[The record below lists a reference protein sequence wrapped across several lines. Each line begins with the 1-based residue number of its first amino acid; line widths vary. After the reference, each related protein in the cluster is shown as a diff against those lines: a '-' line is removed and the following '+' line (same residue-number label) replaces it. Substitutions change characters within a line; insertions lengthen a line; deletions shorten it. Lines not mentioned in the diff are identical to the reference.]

1 MFTKKKV
8 IWILIILVVVLL
20 IGGVVAKKKGLIG
33 KPDETKISTEKVTK
47 RTIVEVVS
55 ANGKIAPES
64 EVKLSPDVSG
74 EIIELYVK
82 EGDLIKAGQLLAKI
96 NPEIYLSNYDR
107 TIASLNTSQANLAN
121 SKAQLAQVNSQFINA
136 KSSYDRNEKLH
147 NQKTI
152 SDAEY
157 ETSRANFEV
166 AKAQVEAGE
175 ESVKAAAFNVKNA
188 EAGVKESKENLSKT
202 SIYAPVGGT
211 ISKLNLEKGERVA
224 GASQFGSGTEILRI
238 ANLQTMEVNV
248 SVNENDIVR
257 VRLHD
262 TAFVEVDAYQ
272 NRKFKGMVTEISTSA
287 NTVGVSADQVTNFDV
302 KIRILPDSYKD
313 LIKADKP
320 NDSPFRPGMS
330 ATVDI
335 RTASMADVLT
345 LPIQAVTTRADTT
358 QAAMKKEQTEQKDQN
373 GGSGSGVSTDDSKK
387 KVEIAQEY
395 VFLYDNGIAK
405 MVKVKTGIQDN
416 NYIQIV
422 EGLKEGQ
429 EVITAPYRAVS
440 KKLKE
445 GDKVKKVDPKDLYTD
460 DKK

>member
-1 MFTKKKV
+1 MFTKKRI
-8 IWILIILVVVLL
+8 IWILIIVIVVAL
-20 IGGVVAKKKGLIG
+20 IGGVIAKKKGLIG
-33 KPDETKISTEKVTK
+33 KPEETKIATEKVTK
-47 RTIVEVVS
+47 RTIIEVVS
-55 ANGKIAPES
+55 ANGKIAPEV

-74 EIIELYVK
+74 EVIELYVK
-82 EGDLIKAGQLLAKI
+82 EGELIKSGQLLAKI

-107 TIASLNTSQANLAN
+107 TIAALNTSQANLAN
-121 SKAQLAQVNSQFINA
+121 AKARLAQVKSQFINA
-136 KSSYDRNEKLH
+136 KSSFSRNEKLH
-147 NQKTI
+147 AQKTI

-157 ETSRANFEV
+157 ETSKANYEV
-166 AKAQVEAGE
+166 ANAEVEAAE
-175 ESVKAAAFNVKNA
+175 ESVKASAFNIKSA

-211 ISKLNLEKGERVA
+211 ISKLLIEKGERVA

-257 VRLHD
+257 VTLND
-262 TAFVEVDAYQ
+262 TALVEVDAYQ
-272 NRKFKGMVTEISTSA
+272 NRKFKGIVTEISTSA

-313 LIKADKP
+313 LISADKP

-335 RTASMADVLT
+335 RTESVANVLT

-358 QAAMKKEQTEQKDQN
+358 KAAPQKVETEQAEQDN
-373 GGSGSGVSTDDSKK
+373 SNTKK
-387 KVEIAQEY
+387 KMEVVQEY
-395 VFLYDNGIAK
+395 VFLYDKGVAK
-405 MVKVKTGIQDN
+405 MLKVKTGIQDN
-416 NYIQIV
+416 TYIEIK

-440 KKLKE
+440 KKLKD
-445 GDKVKKVDPKDLYTD
+445 GDKVTKVEAKDLYTD
-460 DKK
+460 EKK

>member
-1 MFTKKKV
+1 MFTKKRI
-8 IWILIILVVVLL
+8 IWILIIFVAVAL
-20 IGGVVAKKKGLIG
+20 IGGIIAKKKGLIG
-33 KPDETKISTEKVTK
+33 KPDETKVATEKVTK

-82 EGDLIKAGQLLAKI
+82 EGDLVKSGQLLAKI

-107 TIASLNTSQANLAN
+107 TIAALNTSQANLAN
-121 SKAQLAQVNSQFINA
+121 SKAQLAQINSQFINA
-136 KSSYDRNEKLH
+136 KSSFERNEKLH
-147 NQKTI
+147 NQKAI
-152 SDAEY
+152 SDAEF
-157 ETSRANFEV
+157 ETSKANFDV
-166 AKAQVEAGE
+166 AQAQVEAAE
-175 ESVKAAAFNVKNA
+175 QSIKAAAFNVKNA

-238 ANLQTMEVNV
+238 ANLQTMEVKV

-257 VRLHD
+257 VTLND

-272 NRKFKGMVTEISTSA
+272 NRKFKGIVTEISTSA

-302 KIRILPDSYKD
+302 KIRILPSSYKD
-313 LIKADKP
+313 LIAADKP

-335 RTASMADVLT
+335 RTESVENVLT

-358 QAAMKKEQTEQKDQN
+358 KAAPKVEAKEQSQQGDEN
-373 GGSGSGVSTDDSKK
+373 VKK
-387 KVEIAQEY
+387 KTEVVQEY
-395 VFLYDNGIAK
+395 VFLYEKGVAK
-405 MVKVKTGIQDN
+405 MLKVKTGIQDN
-416 NYIQIV
+416 TYIQIT
-422 EGLKEGQ
+422 EGLKDGQ
-429 EVITAPYRAVS
+429 EIITAPYRAVS
-440 KKLKE
+440 KKLKD
-445 GDKVKKVDPKDLYTD
+445 GDKVTKVDPKDLYTD
-460 DKK
+460 EKK

>member
-1 MFTKKKV
+1 MFTKKKI
-8 IWILIILVVVLL
+8 IWILIIVIVVALV
-20 IGGVVAKKKGLIG
+20 GGIIAKKKGLIG
-33 KPDETKISTEKVTK
+33 KPEETKIATEKVTK

-55 ANGKIAPES
+55 ANGKIAPEK

-107 TIASLNTSQANLAN
+107 TVAALNSSQANLAN
-121 SKAQLAQVNSQFINA
+121 SKAQLAQINSQFINA
-136 KSSYDRNEKLH
+136 KSSFERNEKLH
-147 NQKTI
+147 SQKTI

-157 ETSRANFEV
+157 ETSKANFEV
-166 AKAQVEAGE
+166 AQAQVEAGQ
-175 ESVKAAAFNVKNA
+175 ESIKAAAFNVKNA

-202 SIYAPVGGT
+202 SIYAPVEGT
-211 ISKLNLEKGERVA
+211 ISKLNIEKGERVA

-238 ANLQTMEVNV
+238 ANLLTMEVKV

-257 VRLHD
+257 VKLND

-272 NRKFKGMVTEISTSA
+272 NRKFKGIVTEISTSA

-302 KIRILPDSYKD
+302 KIRILLDSYKD

-335 RTASMADVLT
+335 QTKSVVNVLT

-358 QAAMKKEQTEQKDQN
+358 KAVPKIEEKEQPEQDN
-373 GGSGSGVSTDDSKK
+373 ATTKK
-387 KVEIAQEY
+387 KMEVVQEY
-395 VFLYDNGIAK
+395 VFLYDNGVAK
-405 MVKVKTGIQDN
+405 MLKVKTGIQDN
-416 NYIQIV
+416 SYIQII

-429 EVITAPYRAVS
+429 EIITAPYRAVS

-445 GDKVKKVDPKDLYTD
+445 GDKVKKVDTKDLYTD
-460 DKK
+460 EKK

>member
-1 MFTKKKV
+1 M
-8 IWILIILVVVLL
+8 
-20 IGGVVAKKKGLIG
+20 
-33 KPDETKISTEKVTK
+33 
-47 RTIVEVVS
+47 
-55 ANGKIAPES
+55 
-64 EVKLSPDVSG
+64 KLSPDVSG
-74 EIIELYVK
+74 EVIELYVK
-82 EGDLIKAGQLLAKI
+82 EGDQIKSGQLLAKI

-107 TIASLNTSQANLAN
+107 TIAALNTSQANLAN
-121 SKAQLAQVNSQFINA
+121 SKARLAQVKSQFINA

-147 NQKTI
+147 EQKTI

-157 ETSRANFEV
+157 ETSQANYEV
-166 AKAQVEAGE
+166 AVAEVEAAE
-175 ESVKAAAFNVKNA
+175 ESVKAAAFSVKSA

-257 VRLHD
+257 VTLND

-272 NRKFKGMVTEISTSA
+272 NRKFKGIVTEISTSA
-287 NTVGVSADQVTNFDV
+287 NTVGVSADQVTNFEV

-313 LIKADKP
+313 LITADKP

-335 RTASMADVLT
+335 RTASVVEVLT
-345 LPIQAVTTRADTT
+345 LPIQAVTTRADSTET
-358 QAAMKKEQTEQKDQN
+358 AAKKAVETKEGESAESSDN
-373 GGSGSGVSTDDSKK
+373 TKK
-387 KVEIAQEY
+387 KVEVAQEY

-416 NYIQIV
+416 NYIQIT

-445 GDKVKKVDPKDLYTD
+445 GDKVKKVDTKDLYTD
-460 DKK
+460 EKK

>member
-1 MFTKKKV
+1 MFTKKRI
-8 IWILIILVVVLL
+8 IWILIIFVVVAL
-20 IGGVVAKKKGLIG
+20 IAGVIAKKKGLIG
-33 KPDETKISTEKVTK
+33 KPEETKIATEKVTK

-55 ANGKIAPES
+55 ANGKIAPEF

-74 EIIELYVK
+74 EVIELYVK
-82 EGDLIKAGQLLAKI
+82 EGDQIKAGQLLAKI

-107 TIASLNTSQANLAN
+107 TIAALNTSQANLAN
-121 SKAQLAQVNSQFINA
+121 AKARLAQVKSQFINA

-147 NQKTI
+147 AQKTI

-157 ETSRANFEV
+157 ETSTANYEV
-166 AKAQVEAGE
+166 AVAEVEAAE
-175 ESVKAAAFNVKNA
+175 ESVKAAAFNVKSA

-202 SIYAPVGGT
+202 SIFAPVGGT

-257 VRLHD
+257 VTLND

-272 NRKFKGMVTEISTSA
+272 NRKFKGIVTEISTSA
-287 NTVGVSADQVTNFDV
+287 NTVGVSADQVTNFEV

-313 LIKADKP
+313 LIAADKP

-335 RTASMADVLT
+335 RTESVANVLT
-345 LPIQAVTTRADTT
+345 LPIQAVTTRADTSKAAPKMEEKP
-358 QAAMKKEQTEQKDQN
+358 QAEQSDN
-373 GGSGSGVSTDDSKK
+373 NVKK
-387 KVEIAQEY
+387 KMEVVQEY
-395 VFLYDNGIAK
+395 VFLYDNGVAK

-416 NYIQIV
+416 TYIQIID
-422 EGLKEGQ
+422 GLKEGQ

-445 GDKVKKVDPKDLYTD
+445 GDKVKKVEAKDLYTD
-460 DKK
+460 EAK

>member
-1 MFTKKKV
+1 MFTKKKI
-8 IWILIILVVVLL
+8 IWILIIVAVVAL
-20 IGGVVAKKKGLIG
+20 IGGIIAKKKGLIG
-33 KPDETKISTEKVTK
+33 KPDETKIATEKVTK

-55 ANGKIAPES
+55 ANGKIAPEV

-74 EIIELYVK
+74 EVIELYIK
-82 EGDLIKAGQLLAKI
+82 EGELIKTGQLLAKI

-107 TIASLNTSQANLAN
+107 TIAALNTSQANLAN
-121 SKAQLAQVNSQFINA
+121 AKARLAQVKSQFINA

-147 NQKTI
+147 AGNTI

-157 ETSRANFEV
+157 ETSKANYEV
-166 AKAQVEAGE
+166 ANAEVEAAE
-175 ESVKAAAFNVKNA
+175 ESVKAMAFNIKSA

-202 SIYAPVGGT
+202 SIFAPVGGT
-211 ISKLNLEKGERVA
+211 VSKLNIEKGERVA

-257 VRLHD
+257 VTLND
-262 TAFVEVDAYQ
+262 TALVEVDAYQ
-272 NRKFKGMVTEISTSA
+272 NRKFRGIVTEISTSA

-313 LIKADKP
+313 LIQADKP

-335 RTASMADVLT
+335 RTESVTNVLT
-345 LPIQAVTTRADTT
+345 LPIQAVTTRADTSKI
-358 QAAMKKEQTEQKDQN
+358 APKMEEPGQTEQNDGN
-373 GGSGSGVSTDDSKK
+373 VKK
-387 KVEIAQEY
+387 KMEVVQEY
-395 VFLYDNGIAK
+395 VFVYDKGVAK
-405 MVKVKTGIQDN
+405 MLKVKTGIQDN
-416 NYIQIV
+416 TYIQIL

-429 EVITAPYRAVS
+429 EIITAPYRAVS
-440 KKLKE
+440 KKLKD
-445 GDKVKKVDPKDLYTD
+445 GDKVTKVEVKDLYTD
-460 DKK
+460 EKK

>member
-1 MFTKKKV
+1 MFTKKRI
-8 IWILIILVVVLL
+8 IWILVIFVTVALTGGII
-20 IGGVVAKKKGLIG
+20 AKKKGLIG
-33 KPDETKISTEKVTK
+33 KPDETKVATEKVTK

-82 EGDLIKAGQLLAKI
+82 EGDLVKSGQLLAKI

-107 TIASLNTSQANLAN
+107 TVAALNTSQANLAN
-121 SKAQLAQVNSQFINA
+121 SKAQLAQINSQFINA
-136 KSSYDRNEKLH
+136 KSSFERNEKLH
-147 NQKTI
+147 NQKAI
-152 SDAEY
+152 SDAEF
-157 ETSRANFEV
+157 ETSKANFDV
-166 AKAQVEAGE
+166 AQAQVEAAE
-175 ESVKAAAFNVKNA
+175 QSIKAAAFNVKSA

-238 ANLQTMEVNV
+238 ANLQTMEVKV

-257 VRLHD
+257 VTLND
-262 TAFVEVDAYQ
+262 TAFLEVDAYQ
-272 NRKFKGMVTEISTSA
+272 NRKFKGIVTEISTSA

-302 KIRILPDSYKD
+302 KIRILPSSYKD
-313 LIKADKP
+313 LIAADKP

-335 RTASMADVLT
+335 RTESVENVLT

-358 QAAMKKEQTEQKDQN
+358 MAAPKVEGKDQAKQGDEN
-373 GGSGSGVSTDDSKK
+373 VKK
-387 KVEIAQEY
+387 KAEVVQEY
-395 VFLYDNGIAK
+395 VFLYDKGVAK
-405 MVKVKTGIQDN
+405 MLKVKTGIQDN
-416 NYIQIV
+416 TYIQIT
-422 EGLKEGQ
+422 EGLKDGQ
-429 EVITAPYRAVS
+429 EIITAPYRAVS

-445 GDKVKKVDPKDLYTD
+445 GDKVSKVDPKDLYTD
-460 DKK
+460 EKK

>member
-1 MFTKKKV
+1 
-8 IWILIILVVVLL
+8 
-20 IGGVVAKKKGLIG
+20 
-33 KPDETKISTEKVTK
+33 
-47 RTIVEVVS
+47 
-55 ANGKIAPES
+55 
-64 EVKLSPDVSG
+64 VKLSPDVSG
-74 EIIELYVK
+74 EVIELYVK
-82 EGDLIKAGQLLAKI
+82 EGDQIKSGQLLAKI

-107 TIASLNTSQANLAN
+107 TIAALNTSQANLAN
-121 SKAQLAQVNSQFINA
+121 SKARLAQVKSQFINA
-136 KSSYDRNEKLH
+136 RSSYDRNEKLH
-147 NQKTI
+147 EQKTI

-157 ETSRANFEV
+157 ETSQANYEV
-166 AKAQVEAGE
+166 AVAEVEAAE
-175 ESVKAAAFNVKNA
+175 ESVKAAAFSVKSA

-257 VRLHD
+257 VTLND

-272 NRKFKGMVTEISTSA
+272 NRKFKGIVTEISTSA
-287 NTVGVSADQVTNFDV
+287 NTVGVSADQVTNFEV

-313 LIKADKP
+313 LITADKP

-335 RTASMADVLT
+335 RTASVVEVLT
-345 LPIQAVTTRADTT
+345 LPIQAVTTRADSTET
-358 QAAMKKEQTEQKDQN
+358 AAKKAVETKEGETVESSDN
-373 GGSGSGVSTDDSKK
+373 NKK
-387 KVEIAQEY
+387 KVEVAQEY

-416 NYIQIV
+416 NYIQIT

-445 GDKVKKVDPKDLYTD
+445 GDKVKKVDTKDLYTD
-460 DKK
+460 EKK

>member
-1 MFTKKKV
+1 MFTKKKI
-8 IWILIILVVVLL
+8 IWILIIVVVVAL
-20 IGGVVAKKKGLIG
+20 IGGIIAKKKGLIG
-33 KPDETKISTEKVTK
+33 KPEETKIATEKVTK

-55 ANGKIAPES
+55 ANGKIAPEK

-74 EIIELYVK
+74 EIIELYIK

-107 TIASLNTSQANLAN
+107 TVAALNSSQANLAN
-121 SKAQLAQVNSQFINA
+121 SKAQLAQINSQFINA
-136 KSSYDRNEKLH
+136 KSSFERNEKLH
-147 NQKTI
+147 TQKTI

-157 ETSRANFEV
+157 ETSKANFEV
-166 AKAQVEAGE
+166 AQAQVEAGQ
-175 ESVKAAAFNVKNA
+175 ESIKAAAFNVKNA

-202 SIYAPVGGT
+202 SIYAPVEGT
-211 ISKLNLEKGERVA
+211 ISKLNIEKGERVA

-238 ANLQTMEVNV
+238 ANLLTMEVKV

-257 VRLHD
+257 VKLSD

-272 NRKFKGMVTEISTSA
+272 NRKFKGIVTEISTSA

-302 KIRILPDSYKD
+302 KIRILLDSYKD

-335 RTASMADVLT
+335 QTKSVVNVLT

-358 QAAMKKEQTEQKDQN
+358 KAAPKMEEKEQPEQDNAK
-373 GGSGSGVSTDDSKK
+373 TKK
-387 KVEIAQEY
+387 KIEVVQEY
-395 VFLYDNGIAK
+395 VFLYDNGVAK
-405 MVKVKTGIQDN
+405 MQKVKTGIQDN
-416 NYIQIV
+416 SYIQIT

-429 EVITAPYRAVS
+429 EIITAPYRAVS

-445 GDKVKKVDPKDLYTD
+445 GDKVKKTDPKDLYTD
-460 DKK
+460 EKK

>member
-1 MFTKKKV
+1 MFTKKRI
-8 IWILIILVVVLL
+8 IWILVIFVAIALIAGII
-20 IGGVVAKKKGLIG
+20 AKKKGLIG
-33 KPDETKISTEKVTK
+33 KPDETKVATEKVTT

-55 ANGKIAPES
+55 ANGKITPEF

-107 TIASLNTSQANLAN
+107 TVAALNTSQANLAN
-121 SKAQLAQVNSQFINA
+121 AKAQLAQVKSQFINA
-136 KSSYDRNEKLH
+136 KNSFDRNEKLH
-147 NQKTI
+147 SQQTI

-157 ETSRANFEV
+157 ETSTANFEV
-166 AKAQVEAGE
+166 AKSQVEAAE
-175 ESVKAAAFNVKNA
+175 ESVKAAAFSVKSA

-202 SIYAPVGGT
+202 SIYAPVSGT
-211 ISKLNLEKGERVA
+211 VSKLNLEKGERVA

-238 ANLQTMEVNV
+238 ANLLTMEVNV

-257 VRLHD
+257 VSLND
-262 TAFVEVDAYQ
+262 TALVEVDAFQ
-272 NRKFKGMVTEISTSA
+272 NRKFKGVVTEISTSA

-302 KIRILPDSYKD
+302 KIRILLDSYKD
-313 LIKADKP
+313 LIAADKP

-335 RTASMADVLT
+335 QTKSVTNVLT
-345 LPIQAVTTRADTT
+345 LPIQAVTSRADTSKNV
-358 QAAMKKEQTEQKDQN
+358 AKAEPVKDENSDQN
-373 GGSGSGVSTDDSKK
+373 SENVKK
-387 KVEIAQEY
+387 KLEVAQEY

-416 NYIQIV
+416 TYIQIT

-440 KKLKE
+440 KKLKD
-445 GDKVKKVDPKDLYTD
+445 GDKVKKVDVKDLYTED
-460 DKK
+460 SK

>member
-1 MFTKKKV
+1 MFTKKK
-8 IWILIILVVVLL
+8 ILWILAVLASVIL
-20 IGGVVAKKKGLIG
+20 IGGVIAKKKGLIG
-33 KPDETKISTEKVTK
+33 KAEETKIATEKVTT

-55 ANGKIAPES
+55 ANGKIAPEF

-74 EIIELYVK
+74 EVIELYVK
-82 EGDLIKAGQLLAKI
+82 EGEQIKAGQLLAKI

-107 TIASLNTSQANLAN
+107 TIAALNTSQANLAN
-121 SKAQLAQVNSQFINA
+121 AKARLAQVKSQFINA
-136 KSSYDRNEKLH
+136 KSIFDRNDKLH
-147 NQKTI
+147 SQKTI

-157 ETSRANFEV
+157 ETSKANYEV
-166 AKAQVEAGE
+166 ALAEVEAAE
-175 ESVKAAAFNVKNA
+175 ESVKASAFNVKSA

-202 SIYAPVGGT
+202 SIYAPTGGT
-211 ISKLNLEKGERVA
+211 ISKLNIEKGERVA

-257 VRLHD
+257 VTLND
-262 TAFVEVDAYQ
+262 TALVEVDAYQ
-272 NRKFKGMVTEISTSA
+272 NRKFKGVVTEISTSA
-287 NTVGVSADQVTNFDV
+287 NTVGVSADQVTNFEV

-313 LIKADKP
+313 LIPADKP

-335 RTASMADVLT
+335 RTESLMNVLT
-345 LPIQAVTTRADTT
+345 LPIQAVTTRADTSKAN
-358 QAAMKKEQTEQKDQN
+358 AAKIVAEKEAETEN
-373 GGSGSGVSTDDSKK
+373 GENGKK
-387 KVEIAQEY
+387 KIEVAQEY
-395 VFLYDNGIAK
+395 VFLYDNGVAK

-416 NYIQIV
+416 MYIHIS

-440 KKLKE
+440 KKLKN
-445 GDKVKKVDPKDLYTD
+445 GDKVKKVDAKDLYTD

>member
-1 MFTKKKV
+1 MFTKKRI
-8 IWILIILVVVLL
+8 IWILIIFVAVAL
-20 IGGVVAKKKGLIG
+20 IGGIIAKKKGLIG
-33 KPDETKISTEKVTK
+33 KPDETKVATEKVTK
-47 RTIVEVVS
+47 RTIVEIVS

-82 EGDLIKAGQLLAKI
+82 EGDQIKSGQLLAKI

-107 TIASLNTSQANLAN
+107 TIAALNTSQANLAN
-121 SKAQLAQVNSQFINA
+121 SKAQLAQINSQFINA
-136 KSSYDRNEKLH
+136 KSSFERNEKLH
-147 NQKTI
+147 NQKAI
-152 SDAEY
+152 SDAEF
-157 ETSRANFEV
+157 ETSKANFDV
-166 AKAQVEAGE
+166 AQAQVEAAE
-175 ESVKAAAFNVKNA
+175 QSIKAAAFNVKNA

-238 ANLQTMEVNV
+238 ANLQTMEVKV

-257 VRLHD
+257 VTLND

-272 NRKFKGMVTEISTSA
+272 NRKFKGIVTEISTSA

-302 KIRILPDSYKD
+302 KIRILPSSYKD
-313 LIKADKP
+313 LIAADKP
-320 NDSPFRPGMS
+320 NESPFRPGMS

-335 RTASMADVLT
+335 RTESVENVLT

-358 QAAMKKEQTEQKDQN
+358 KAAPKTQVKEQAQQGDEN
-373 GGSGSGVSTDDSKK
+373 VKK
-387 KVEIAQEY
+387 KAEVVQEY
-395 VFLYDNGIAK
+395 VFLYEKGVAK
-405 MVKVKTGIQDN
+405 MLKVKTGIQDN
-416 NYIQIV
+416 TYIQIT

-429 EVITAPYRAVS
+429 EIITAPYRAVS
-440 KKLKE
+440 KKLKD
-445 GDKVKKVDPKDLYTD
+445 GDKVTKVDAKDLYTD
-460 DKK
+460 EKK

>member
-1 MFTKKKV
+1 MFTKKRI
-8 IWILIILVVVLL
+8 IWILIIFVAVAL
-20 IGGVVAKKKGLIG
+20 IGGIIAKKKGLIG
-33 KPDETKISTEKVTK
+33 KPDETKVATEKVTK

-82 EGDLIKAGQLLAKI
+82 EGDLVKSGQLLAKI

-107 TIASLNTSQANLAN
+107 TIAALNTSQANLAN
-121 SKAQLAQVNSQFINA
+121 SKAQLAQINSQFINA
-136 KSSYDRNEKLH
+136 KSSFERNEKLH
-147 NQKTI
+147 NQKAI
-152 SDAEY
+152 SDAEF
-157 ETSRANFEV
+157 ETSKANFEV
-166 AKAQVEAGE
+166 AQAQVEAAE
-175 ESVKAAAFNVKNA
+175 QSIKAAAFNVKNA

-257 VRLHD
+257 VTLND
-262 TAFVEVDAYQ
+262 TALVEVDAYQ
-272 NRKFKGMVTEISTSA
+272 NRKFKGIVTEISTSA

-335 RTASMADVLT
+335 RTESVVNVLT

-358 QAAMKKEQTEQKDQN
+358 KAAPKMEEKEQPEQ
-373 GGSGSGVSTDDSKK
+373 DDANAKK
-387 KVEIAQEY
+387 KVEVVQEY
-395 VFLYDNGIAK
+395 VFLYDKGVAK
-405 MVKVKTGIQDN
+405 MLKVKTGIQDN
-416 NYIQIV
+416 TYIQIL

-429 EVITAPYRAVS
+429 EIITAPYRAVS
-440 KKLKE
+440 KKLKD
-445 GDKVKKVDPKDLYTD
+445 GDKVTKVETKDLYSD
-460 DKK
+460 EKK

>member
-1 MFTKKKV
+1 MFTKKRI
-8 IWILIILVVVLL
+8 IWIVIILVVVAL
-20 IGGVVAKKKGLIG
+20 IAGIVAKKKGLIG
-33 KPDETKISTEKVTK
+33 KPEETKIATEKVTK

-55 ANGKIAPES
+55 ANGKIAPEF

-74 EIIELYVK
+74 EVIELYVK
-82 EGDLIKAGQLLAKI
+82 EGDQIKAGQLLAKI

-107 TIASLNTSQANLAN
+107 TIAALNTSQANLAN
-121 SKAQLAQVNSQFINA
+121 SKARLAQVNSQFINA
-136 KSSYDRNEKLH
+136 RSSHERNEKLH
-147 NQKTI
+147 SQKTI

-157 ETSRANFEV
+157 ESSKANYEV
-166 AKAQVEAGE
+166 AKAEIEAAE
-175 ESVKAAAFNVKNA
+175 ESVKAAAFSVKSA
-188 EAGVKESKENLSKT
+188 EAGVKESKENLTKT

-211 ISKLNLEKGERVA
+211 ISKLNIEKGERVA

-257 VRLHD
+257 VTLND
-262 TAFVEVDAYQ
+262 TALVEVDAYQ
-272 NRKFKGMVTEISTSA
+272 NRKFKGIVTEISTSA
-287 NTVGVSADQVTNFDV
+287 NTVGVSADQVTNFEV
-302 KIRILPDSYKD
+302 KIRILPESYKD
-313 LIKADKP
+313 LIPADKP

-335 RTASMADVLT
+335 RTESLANVLT
-345 LPIQAVTTRADTT
+345 LPIQAVTTRSDTSKN
-358 QAAMKKEQTEQKDQN
+358 APVAEPKAEEE
-373 GGSGSGVSTDDSKK
+373 SDDNTKK
-387 KVEIAQEY
+387 KLEVVQEY

-405 MVKVKTGIQDN
+405 MAKVKTGIQDN
-416 NYIQIV
+416 AYIYIV

-440 KKLKE
+440 KKLKD
-445 GDKVKKVDPKDLYTD
+445 GDKVKKVDAKDLYTD